1 MDERHSD
8 RITVET
14 RIIGASVIVVLLLAF
29 LALYLEPQH
38 TDQNFAWTITPLTSP
53 ILMGAG
59 YTAGAYFFARV
70 VTERRWHRVQA
81 GFLAITAFTICM
93 LAATLLHLN
102 RFHQGQLAF
111 YLWFIIYVL
120 TPLVVP
126 FLWWRNRRTASQEL
140 EAADLQFSS
149 TARRILGGGAAVGI
163 LVFIVVLIVPSILI
177 SLAPWKLTPLTAR
190 VFAGWTILTLATAF
204 NIALDGRW
212 SAARYLVQAAM
223 VGLVL
228 TLLALPRIWPD
239 FNPANP
245 MAYLFVA
252 GVVLTLIAFAV
263 LHVSLDTAARRKLQP
278 QKAAGSA

>member
-14 RIIGASVIVVLLLAF
+14 RIIGAAVIVVLLLAF

-38 TDQNFAWTITPLTSP
+38 TDQNFAWTVTPLTSP

-70 VTERRWHRVQA
+70 VTEKKWHRVQA

-93 LAATLLHLN
+93 LAATILHWD
-102 RFHQGQLAF
+102 RFHHGQPVF
-111 YLWFIIYVL
+111 YLWFIIYLL
-120 TPLVVP
+120 TPFVVP
-126 FLWWRNRRTASQEL
+126 FLWWRNRATASEEL
-140 EAADLQFSS
+140 EAGDLRFSRMTRWVLS
-149 TARRILGGGAAVGI
+149 AGASLGI
-163 LVFIVVLIVPSILI
+163 LIFIVVFIAPTILI

-190 VFAGWTILTLATAF
+190 VFAGWTILTLASVV

-212 SAARYLVQAAM
+212 SATRYLMQAAM

-228 TLLALPRIWPD
+228 SLLALPRIWPEL
-239 FNPANP
+239 NPANP
-245 MAYLFVA
+245 LTYALVGGM
-252 GVVLTLIAFAV
+252 VVTLAAFIAIHLWLDAAV
-263 LHVSLDTAARRKLQP
+263 RRKLQP
-278 QKAAGSA
+278 EKAAGSA